1 MAAIPPGYLPA
12 FQQVSLTIFWTSI
25 STPDMKRGIVMVES
39 VAQEHNS
46 MILPELESQC
56 YILQS
61 RESNIN
67 PLCLNNKWSL
77 TFRLLGFIGSSLK
90 ILMTSLTN
98 LKKENWTQFKHY
110 RLKVSLLNRRQ
121 LDGTIISKNIPFLPT
136 SFFQKIESF
145 FHKETDKL
153 KKNLIMSKEC
163 QRQLKE
169 DTNQLQHPN
178 AQVTN
183 CYQLSW

>member
-1 MAAIPPGYLPA
+1 MK
-12 FQQVSLTIFWTSI
+12 TIQTLQ
-25 STPDMKRGIVMVES
+25 TES
-39 VAQEHNS
+39 FSA
-46 MILPELESQC
+46 ES
-56 YILQS
+56 
-61 RESNIN
+61 
-67 PLCLNNKWSL
+67 
-77 TFRLLGFIGSSLK
+77 
-90 ILMTSLTN
+90 
-98 LKKENWTQFKHY
+98 
-110 RLKVSLLNRRQ
+110 RQ
-121 LDGTIISKNIPFLPT
+121 LDGTIISKNLPFLPT

-183 CYQLSW
+183 CYQLS